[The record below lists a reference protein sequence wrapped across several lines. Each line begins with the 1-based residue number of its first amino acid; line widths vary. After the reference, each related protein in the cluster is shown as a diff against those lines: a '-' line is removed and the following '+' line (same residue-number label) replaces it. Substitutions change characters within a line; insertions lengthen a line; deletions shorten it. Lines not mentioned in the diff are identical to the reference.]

1 MAMEFWIIG
10 AALII
15 TAILITR
22 KMDDEV
28 AKGNMMGSII
38 GGMWIVVL
46 VVLADTR

>member
-1 MAMEFWIIG
+1 MEIWIIG
-10 AALII
+10 AAIII

-22 KMDDEV
+22 KMDNEV

-46 VVLADTR
+46 VVLAVTR